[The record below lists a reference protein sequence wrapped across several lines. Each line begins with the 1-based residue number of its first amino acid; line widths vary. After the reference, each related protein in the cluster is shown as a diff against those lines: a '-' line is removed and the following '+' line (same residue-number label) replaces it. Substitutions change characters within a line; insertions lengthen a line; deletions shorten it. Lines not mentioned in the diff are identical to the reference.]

1 MKRNLKNRQLIGWY
15 IYNNP
20 GATREEIIEWVAN
33 RRGFEKDAP
42 NLWFSPTLQDYKLLR
57 AAFIAGTG
65 SLWTEAWGKDGE
77 TGWVITSA
85 GIDVAHS

>member
-1 MKRNLKNRQLIGWY
+1 MKRKLGNRQLIGWY

-20 GATREEIIEWVAN
+20 GATRDEIIDWVADQ
-33 RRGFEKDAP
+33 RGFKKDEP
-42 NLWFSPTLQDYKLLR
+42 RPLFSPTVQDYKLLR

-65 SLWTEAWGKDGE
+65 SLWTEAWGKGGE